1 MTVAGALGSAMRSL
15 ASSWVPVAPD
25 APDARD
31 LLLDELS
38 DPAYAEA
45 QPTWFDL
52 LSRAVADW
60 FGSLRLAEG
69 EGVPAVA
76 LVIGAVLLAAA
87 IAAAIL
93 IYGLPRWR
101 ARSSA
106 GVELLGDR
114 DRRTARQ
121 LRRDAER
128 AAAAGDW
135 PRAIADRYRAV
146 ARALDER
153 TIVPA
158 LPGTTA
164 HGFAR
169 AAGQLFREHAAALE
183 AAAACF
189 DGVRY
194 LDRPGSADDYA
205 LVRALD
211 ERLEAAPSPIGRLE
225 AATAGAA
232 RAASTA
238 GAAEPAGA
246 GR

>member
-1 MTVAGALGSAMRSL
+1 MTTG
-15 ASSWVPVAPD
+15 VPVEPD

-31 LLLDELS
+31 LLLNELS
-38 DPAYAEA
+38 DPAYAES

-52 LSRAVADW
+52 IAQSVLDW
-60 FGSLRLAEG
+60 FGSLRPG
-69 EGVPAVA
+69 EGGGPPALG
-76 LVIGAVLLAAA
+76 LVIGAIVLAAA

-93 IYGLPRWR
+93 VYGLPRWR
-101 ARSSA
+101 SRSRLA
-106 GVELLGDR
+106 TELLGER

-135 PRAIADRYRAV
+135 PRAIAERYRAI

-153 TIVPA
+153 TIVTA

-169 AAGQLFREHAAALE
+169 AAARQFPENGSQLE
-183 AAAACF
+183 AAADRF

-194 LDRPGSADDYA
+194 LDRPGTAADYT
-205 LVRALD
+205 LVRELD
-211 ERLEAAPSPIGRLE
+211 EAIDAKPSPLPSLPE
-225 AATAGAA
+225 LAGVSA
-232 RAASTA
+232 R
-238 GAAEPAGA
+238 
-246 GR
+246 

>member
-1 MTVAGALGSAMRSL
+1 MTLAAALGGSAIGFT
-15 ASSWVPVAPD
+15 APWVPVEPD

-38 DPAYAEA
+38 DPAYAAA

-52 LSRAVADW
+52 LSQAVADW
-60 FGSLRLAEG
+60 LGSLRLAEG
-69 EGVPAVA
+69 DGVPA
-76 LVIGAVLLAAA
+76 LGFVIGAILLAAA
-87 IAAAIL
+87 IIAALL
-93 IYGLPRWR
+93 IYGVPRWR
-101 ARSSA
+101 ARSAA

-135 PRAIADRYRAV
+135 ARAIADRYRAV

-169 AAGQLFREHAAALE
+169 AAGRLFAVEASALE
-183 AAAACF
+183 AAADRF
-189 DGVRY
+189 DAVRY
-194 LDRPGSADDYA
+194 LDQSGSADDYG

-211 ERLEAAPSPIGRLE
+211 ERLAAAPSPVAEADPADVLTASGGR
-225 AATAGAA
+225 
-232 RAASTA
+232 R
-238 GAAEPAGA
+238 
-246 GR
+246 

>member
-1 MTVAGALGSAMRSL
+1 MTLG
-15 ASSWVPVAPD
+15 VPVEPD
-25 APDARD
+25 APDARE
-31 LLLDELS
+31 LLLDELT
-38 DPAYAEA
+38 DPAYAES

-52 LSRAVADW
+52 IAQAVLDW

-69 EGVPAVA
+69 DGPPALA
-76 LVIGAVLLAAA
+76 LVIGAIVLAAA
-87 IAAAIL
+87 IAAAI
-93 IYGLPRWR
+93 IVYGLPRWR
-101 ARSSA
+101 ARSRLT
-106 GVELLGDR
+106 GELLGAR

-135 PRAIADRYRAV
+135 PRAIAERYRAI

-153 TIVPA
+153 TIVSA

-169 AAGQLFREHAAALE
+169 AAARQFPELGGRLKAAADR
-183 AAAACF
+183 F

-194 LDRPGSADDYA
+194 LDRPGTADDYA

-211 ERLEAAPSPIGRLE
+211 ETIDALPSPLPAVAE
-225 AATAGAA
+225 L
-232 RAASTA
+232 STV
-238 GAAEPAGA
+238 
-246 GR
+246 R

>member
-1 MTVAGALGSAMRSL
+1 MTLAAALVASVTR
-15 ASSWVPVAPD
+15 VPVEPD
-25 APDARD
+25 APDARE

-52 LSRAVADW
+52 LSRAIADW

-69 EGVPAVA
+69 EGVPALA
-76 LVIGAVLLAAA
+76 LVIGALLLAGAV
-87 IAAAIL
+87 AAALL
-93 IYGLPRWR
+93 IYGVPRWR
-101 ARSSA
+101 ARSRVS
-106 GVELLGDR
+106 GELLGEH

-121 LRRDAER
+121 LRRDADR
-128 AAAAGDW
+128 AASAGDW
-135 PRAIADRYRAV
+135 PRAIADRYRAI

-169 AAGQLFREHAAALE
+169 AAGRLFDEHAAELE
-183 AAAACF
+183 AAADRF

-194 LDRPGSADDYA
+194 LDHPGSADDYA

-211 ERLEAAPSPIGRLE
+211 ERLDAAPSPVTRLGATTDGGRPRTE
-225 AATAGAA
+225 TAGAP
-232 RAASTA
+232 R
-238 GAAEPAGA
+238 
-246 GR
+246 

>member
-1 MTVAGALGSAMRSL
+1 MTTG
-15 ASSWVPVAPD
+15 VPVEPD

-38 DPAYAEA
+38 DPAYAES

-52 LSRAVADW
+52 IAQSVLDW
-60 FGSLRLAEG
+60 FGSLRPG
-69 EGVPAVA
+69 EGGGPPALG
-76 LVIGAVLLAAA
+76 LVIGAIVLAAA

-93 IYGLPRWR
+93 VYGLPRWR
-101 ARSSA
+101 SRSRLA
-106 GVELLGDR
+106 TELLGER

-135 PRAIADRYRAV
+135 PRAIAERYRAI

-153 TIVPA
+153 TIVTA

-169 AAGQLFREHAAALE
+169 AAARQFPENGSQLE
-183 AAAACF
+183 AAADRF

-194 LDRPGSADDYA
+194 LDRPGPAADYT
-205 LVRALD
+205 LVRELD
-211 ERLEAAPSPIGRLE
+211 EAIDAKPSPLPLLPE
-225 AATAGAA
+225 LAGVSA
-232 RAASTA
+232 R
-238 GAAEPAGA
+238 
-246 GR
+246 

>member
-1 MTVAGALGSAMRSL
+1 MTTGA
-15 ASSWVPVAPD
+15 PVEPD
-25 APDARD
+25 APDARE

-38 DPAYAEA
+38 DPAYAES

-52 LSRAVADW
+52 VAQSVLDW
-60 FGSLRLAEG
+60 FSSLRLADG
-69 EGVPAVA
+69 DGPPALA
-76 LVIGAVLLAAA
+76 LVIGAIVIAAA
-87 IAAAIL
+87 IAAAL
-93 IYGLPRWR
+93 IVYGLPRWR
-101 ARSSA
+101 NRSRLA
-106 GVELLGDR
+106 GELLGER

-135 PRAIADRYRAV
+135 PRAIAERYRAI

-153 TIVPA
+153 TIVSA

-169 AAGQLFREHAAALE
+169 AATRQFPELGGRLE
-183 AAAACF
+183 AAADRF

-211 ERLEAAPSPIGRLE
+211 ETIDAQPSPQPAVAELS
-225 AATAGAA
+225 GA
-232 RAASTA
+232 R
-238 GAAEPAGA
+238 
-246 GR
+246 

>member
-1 MTVAGALGSAMRSL
+1 MTLVAVLG
-15 ASSWVPVAPD
+15 VPVEPD
-25 APDARD
+25 APDARE

-69 EGVPAVA
+69 DGVPALA
-76 LVIGAVLLAAA
+76 LVIGAVLVAAA
-87 IAAAIL
+87 VAAALL
-93 IYGLPRWR
+93 IYGVPRWR
-101 ARSSA
+101 VRSGA
-106 GVELLGDR
+106 GIELLGER

-135 PRAIADRYRAV
+135 PRAIAERYRAI

-153 TIVPA
+153 TLVPA

-169 AAGQLFREHAAALE
+169 AAGRLFAEHAAALE
-183 AAAACF
+183 LAADRF
-189 DGVRY
+189 DAVRY
-194 LDRPGSADDYA
+194 LDRPGTAEDYV

-211 ERLEAAPSPIGRLE
+211 DRITAAPAPIALVE
-225 AATAGAA
+225 AETVEAETVGAQ
-232 RAASTA
+232 
-238 GAAEPAGA
+238 
-246 GR
+246 

>member
-1 MTVAGALGSAMRSL
+1 MTTG
-15 ASSWVPVAPD
+15 VPVEPD

-38 DPAYAEA
+38 DPAYAES

-52 LSRAVADW
+52 IAQSVLDW
-60 FGSLRLAEG
+60 FGSLRPG
-69 EGVPAVA
+69 EGGGPPALG
-76 LVIGAVLLAAA
+76 LVIGAIVLAAA

-93 IYGLPRWR
+93 VYGLPRWR
-101 ARSSA
+101 SRSRLA
-106 GVELLGDR
+106 TELLGER

-135 PRAIADRYRAV
+135 PRAIAERYRAI

-153 TIVPA
+153 TIVTA

-169 AAGQLFREHAAALE
+169 AAARQFPENGTQLE
-183 AAAACF
+183 AAADRF

-194 LDRPGSADDYA
+194 LDRPGTAADYT
-205 LVRALD
+205 LVRELD
-211 ERLEAAPSPIGRLE
+211 EAIDAKPSPLPLLPE
-225 AATAGAA
+225 LAGVSA
-232 RAASTA
+232 R
-238 GAAEPAGA
+238 
-246 GR
+246 

>member
-1 MTVAGALGSAMRSL
+1 VTLG
-15 ASSWVPVAPD
+15 VPVEPD

-31 LLLDELS
+31 LLLDELT
-38 DPAYAEA
+38 DPAYAES

-52 LSRAVADW
+52 VTQSVLDW
-60 FGSLRLAEG
+60 LGSLRLAEG
-69 EGVPAVA
+69 EGPPALA
-76 LVIGAVLLAAA
+76 FVIGAIVLAAA
-87 IAAAIL
+87 IIAAIV

-101 ARSSA
+101 TRSRLQ
-106 GVELLGDR
+106 GGELLGEN

-135 PRAIADRYRAV
+135 SLAIAERYRAIARS
-146 ARALDER
+146 LDER
-153 TIVPA
+153 TIVTA

-169 AAGQLFREHAAALE
+169 AAARQFPEHAARLE
-183 AAAACF
+183 AAADRF

-194 LDRPGSADDYA
+194 LDRPGAADDYA

-211 ERLEAAPSPIGRLE
+211 DTIAAAPSPLPALAE
-225 AATAGAA
+225 FAAAP
-232 RAASTA
+232 R
-238 GAAEPAGA
+238 
-246 GR
+246 